1 MALCLAF
8 LFALPASA
16 DNNAGDSYGGDNQT
30 NGILP
35 SLSDIG
41 QTKTADNIILP
52 QISTAAWRRV
62 AAWDVYLS
70 GTGDSAYSGLTRV
83 PRNTRIMRWQLYPP
97 PGTDFDLG
105 VSYGGVWWWST
116 LAGPDEIRL
125 RVRPRQ
131 IIQTVVVSHEGSGT
145 ALLKITRR

>member
-8 LFALPASA
+8 LFVLPASA
-16 DNNAGDSYGGDNQT
+16 EKNAGDSYSGDNQT
-30 NGILP
+30 NEILP

-41 QTKTADNIILP
+41 QTKTADNMILP
-52 QISTAAWRRV
+52 QISTAGWRRV

-70 GTGDSAYSGLTRV
+70 GTGESAYSDFTRV

-97 PGTDFDLG
+97 PGADFDLG
-105 VSYGGVWWWST
+105 VSYRGVWWWST